1 MFSGTG
7 DVSLMG
13 MPLDSASTRAHV
25 PERPSAFEAA
35 AIAGD
40 TDIDAMPIKTSRQAW
55 SIAFAVGGLAM
66 TSDQSRPASE

>member
-1 MFSGTG
+1 MLSGTG

-13 MPLDSASTRAHV
+13 MPLDSESTRAHV

-40 TDIDAMPIKTSRQAW
+40 TDIDAIKTSRQAW
-55 SIAFAVGGLAM
+55 SIAFAVGGLVM